1 MIHFPPLTDR
11 SSWNALKELILR
23 GGVVALPVEY
33 AYALS
38 ESPEYSAEHTFR
50 YERNRRLFDLKLRNP
65 GKPILYLA
73 GSIAVVRRFANLPE
87 NPRTRKLLGNWPGF
101 LTLVLPAKP
110 LANHLGMSQ
119 NGGVAF
125 RVPGPLLL
133 RQFLCYLG
141 TPLSGTSLNLSGKSP
156 LGNPSEI
163 VRTFPSLDGIVDGGT
178 LPGHPASP
186 VINVTRTPPVV
197 IRTGMLKH

>member
-1 MIHFPPLTDR
+1 MTDR
-11 SSWNALKELILR
+11 SAWKSLRDLILH
-23 GGVVALPVEY
+23 GGVIALPVEY

-38 ESPEYSAEHTFR
+38 ESPEFSGGHAFR
-50 YERNRRLFDLKLRNP
+50 HERNRRLFDLKLRSP

-73 GSIAVVRRFANLPE
+73 GSLAVVRRFAYIPE
-87 NPRTRKLLGNWPGF
+87 NPRARTLFRNWPGF

-110 LANHLGMSQ
+110 LAVHLGMAQ

-125 RVPGPLLL
+125 RVPRPLLL

-141 TPLSGTSLNLSGKSP
+141 TPLSGTSLNISGKNP

-163 VRTFPSLDGIVDGGT
+163 VRSFPSLDGIVDGGA

-197 IRTGMLKH
+197 VRTGMMKH

>member
-1 MIHFPPLTDR
+1 MTDR
-11 SSWNALKELILR
+11 SAWKSLRDLILH
-23 GGVVALPVEY
+23 GGVIALPVEY

-38 ESPEYSAEHTFR
+38 ESPEFSGGHAFR
-50 YERNRRLFDLKLRNP
+50 HERNRRLFDLKLRSP

-73 GSIAVVRRFANLPE
+73 GSLAVVRRFAYIPE
-87 NPRTRKLLGNWPGF
+87 NPRARTLFRNWPGF

-110 LANHLGMSQ
+110 LAVHLGMAQ

-125 RVPGPLLL
+125 RVPRPLLL

-141 TPLSGTSLNLSGKSP
+141 TPLSGTSLNISGKNP

-163 VRTFPSLDGIVDGGT
+163 VRSFPSLDGIVDGGA
-178 LPGHPASP
+178 LPGHPAST

-197 IRTGMLKH
+197 VRTGMMKH

>member
-1 MIHFPPLTDR
+1 MTDR
-11 SSWNALKELILR
+11 SSWKSLKDLIVA

-38 ESPEYSAEHTFR
+38 ESPEFSGEHAFR
-50 YERNRRLFDLKLRNP
+50 CERNRRLFDLKLRSP
-65 GKPILYLA
+65 EKPILYLA
-73 GSIAVVRRFANLPE
+73 GSLEVVGRFARIPE
-87 NPRTRKLLGNWPGF
+87 NPRTRTLLRNWPGF

-110 LANHLGMSQ
+110 LAMQLGMSQ
-119 NGGVAF
+119 KGGVAF

-156 LGNPSEI
+156 LGNPSDI

-197 IRTGMLKH
+197 LRTGMLKH